1 MMDPFSALK
10 LELEIIANELE
21 VNYCAT
27 CILVTG
33 ISKLQK
39 N

>member
-21 VNYCAT
+21 VNCAT
-27 CILVTG
+27 CISVTG